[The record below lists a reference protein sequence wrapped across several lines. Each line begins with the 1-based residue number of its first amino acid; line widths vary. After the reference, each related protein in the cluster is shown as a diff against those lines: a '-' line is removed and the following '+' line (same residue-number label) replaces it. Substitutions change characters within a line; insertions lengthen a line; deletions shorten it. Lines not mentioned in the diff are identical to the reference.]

1 MPKMQF
7 STWFLSKRKEKGLTQ
22 MQAAEQLGLS
32 SPTISRWE
40 DGTEPRAG
48 HLIKICKW
56 GSIKPDALV
65 KMFE

>member
-1 MPKMQF
+1 MSKMQF
-7 STWFLSKRKEKGLTQ
+7 SDWFLAARKTKKLTQ
-22 MQAAEQLGLS
+22 VEAATQLGLS

-48 HLIKICKW
+48 HLHKICKW
-56 GSIKPDALV
+56 GPIKPDALL